1 MAKELIPD
9 RPQEKLKTAFEY
21 QVDSAAGIIRKLEEK
36 VTLALKEPSLIKRQ
50 DLHLQAVGAAITLY
64 SPEVANQ
71 YLNDTEIQKLA
82 DLLKENKKYI
92 INLLPK
98 EKDIYEKLVAKNEA
112 IIKGFPISFDGVAD
126 HITVKVQ
133 AKAYKNAVESA
144 LIEMSVGDE
153 QIPRKK
159 YGEELLKRVKEKLD
173 KPFYDEVT
181 KETVEISEETIS
193 EAEKLIKKANK
204 NIDLQQTP
212 LTPDQKVEVQNAFK
226 STIDKLCKFL
236 EKNIETN
243 KNIKQGID
251 IIRSRGK

>member
-71 YLNDTEIQKLA
+71 YLNDTEIQKLS
-82 DLLKENKKYI
+82 DLLKENKKYTT
-92 INLLPK
+92 NLLPK

-204 NIDLQQTP
+204 NIDLQQIT
-212 LTPDQKVEVQNAFK
+212 LTSDQVEVQNAFK

-236 EKNIETN
+236 EK
-243 KNIKQGID
+243 KY
-251 IIRSRGK
+251 

>member
-1 MAKELIPD
+1 M
-9 RPQEKLKTAFEY
+9 
-21 QVDSAAGIIRKLEEK
+21 
-36 VTLALKEPSLIKRQ
+36 
-50 DLHLQAVGAAITLY
+50 
-64 SPEVANQ
+64 
-71 YLNDTEIQKLA
+71 
-82 DLLKENKKYI
+82 KENKKYT

-98 EKDIYEKLVAKNEA
+98 EKDIYEKLIAKNEA

-126 HITVKVQ
+126 HIPDKVQ

-212 LTPDQKVEVQNAFK
+212 LTSERVEVQNAFK

-251 IIRSRGK
+251 IIQGAGVNKSEIIDSLLPAISKLPPEKMTEQGREIIKNFAPLLESNNPALVNGTKKILSELNPGYLTEHG

>member
-1 MAKELIPD
+1 
-9 RPQEKLKTAFEY
+9 
-21 QVDSAAGIIRKLEEK
+21 
-36 VTLALKEPSLIKRQ
+36 
-50 DLHLQAVGAAITLY
+50 
-64 SPEVANQ
+64 
-71 YLNDTEIQKLA
+71 
-82 DLLKENKKYI
+82 
-92 INLLPK
+92 
-98 EKDIYEKLVAKNEA
+98 
-112 IIKGFPISFDGVAD
+112 
-126 HITVKVQ
+126 
-133 AKAYKNAVESA
+133 
-144 LIEMSVGDE
+144 MSVGDE

-212 LTPDQKVEVQNAFK
+212 LTSERVEVQNAFK

-251 IIRSRGK
+251 IIQGAGVNKSEIIDSLLP